1 MYVHSPHP
9 LPPTDPSPESHGPES
24 RGIAAA
30 GFAGASRPIL
40 EPGRTCWRIEDT
52 GRLGVVVDAEDY
64 FALAKAAMRRARRS
78 IYMTA
83 WDFDARIRLMPQTR
97 RPRRPDRLGTLLNW
111 LATTRPDLHIHVL
124 KWDYAELFDL
134 ARWSHPFMLRNWLTH
149 RRLQYRLDGDHPT
162 GACHHQKM
170 LVIDDRVAFCGGL
183 DITANRWDTRAHHAH
198 DPRRRQPDGKPY
210 EPFHDVMMA
219 VDGAAARALGEM
231 FRDRWA
237 RATGETLLPPA
248 PAPGR
253 PPRRHPL
260 AADPWPPGFEPMLR
274 DVRVGIARTDPACNG
289 RAEVREVEA
298 LYLAAIAAAREVIYL
313 ESQYFA
319 STAVAEALKARL
331 AEEDGPEVIVVNPV
345 RTTSWLEN
353 TVMLGARARL
363 TRELREA
370 DRHGRFRLFAALT
383 DGGACITVHAK
394 VMVVDDRLLRI
405 GSANL
410 NNRSMGLDTE
420 CDLALE
426 AGPGPEDAA
435 TRHAIRRTRDDLIA
449 EHLGTTPDEVAAAV
463 RRQGSLV
470 AAIESLR
477 RPAGRTLEPLHDPE
491 PDGLAA
497 AVADSRVFD
506 PEHPVDAVDI
516 VRRVLPSRIP
526 RTRHWLMLLGVLA
539 LAGLWGM
546 WRYTALQEWATLE
559 AVLAAFHGLGDS
571 PLAPLWVM
579 LAYVVGGYV
588 MFPLTLLIAATAIVM
603 GPWWG
608 FPTAMAGAV
617 ASAVAMFWT
626 GRLAG
631 RDLLERHGGP
641 LIARLNERLSDSG
654 IAAVAGVR
662 AVPVAPYTVVNL
674 AAGVSKL
681 RFGDY
686 VIGTMVGLAPGIL
699 AFNLLGHQLERTIGD
714 PGAGDIA
721 LLAGI
726 AAAAVGLGWLTS
738 RLLGRRAGGRGNG
751 GGIDAE
757 GRQDERTDEP

>member
-1 MYVHSPHP
+1 MYAHSPHP
-9 LPPTDPSPESHGPES
+9 LRPAGP
-24 RGIAAA
+24 AAA
-30 GFAGASRPIL
+30 SAAVQQPDAGPAFRPIL
-40 EPGRTCWRIEDT
+40 EPGRTCWRVEET
-52 GRLGVVVDAEDY
+52 ARLGVIVDAEDY
-64 FALAKAAMRRARRS
+64 FALAKQAMRRARRS
-78 IYMTA
+78 IYLTA
-83 WDFDARIRLMPQTR
+83 WDFDARIRMMPQTR
-97 RPRRPDRLGTLLNW
+97 RPRRPDRLGNLLNW

-149 RRLQYRLDGDHPT
+149 RRLQYRLDSDHPT
-162 GACHHQKM
+162 GACHHQKL
-170 LVIDDRVAFCGGL
+170 LVIDDAVAFCGGL

-231 FRDRWA
+231 FRQRWA
-237 RATGETLLPPA
+237 RATGEVLSPPS
-248 PAPGR
+248 PLPGR
-253 PPRRHPL
+253 PARRHPM
-260 AADPWPPGFEPMLR
+260 AADPWPPGFQPMLR

-289 RAEVREVEA
+289 RDAVREVEA
-298 LYLAAIAAAREVIYL
+298 LYVDAIAAAREVIYL

-319 STAVAEALKARL
+319 STAVAEALKAKL
-331 AEEDGPEVIVVNPV
+331 AEENGPEVVVVNPV

-363 TRELREA
+363 SRDLREA
-370 DRHGRFRLFAALT
+370 DRHGRFRLYAALT
-383 DGGACITVHAK
+383 DGGTCITVHAK

-426 AGPGPEDAA
+426 AGPDAA
-435 TRHAIRRTRDDLIA
+435 DAEVRQAIAHTRDDLIA
-449 EHLGTTPDEVAAAV
+449 EHLGTTAAAV
-463 RRQGSLV
+463 AAERRRNGGSLI
-470 AAIESLR
+470 AAIDTLR
-477 RPAGRTLEPLHDPE
+477 RAGGRTLEPLHDPE

-497 AVADSRVFD
+497 AVADVSVFD
-506 PEHPVDAVDI
+506 PEYPVGAVEI

-526 RTRHWLMLLGVLA
+526 RTRHWLMLLGVLVV
-539 LAGLWGM
+539 AGLWGM
-546 WRYTALQEWATLE
+546 WRYTALRDWATLD
-559 AVLAAFHGLGDS
+559 AVLAVFQDLSRS
-571 PLAPLWVM
+571 PLAALWLT
-579 LAYVVGGYV
+579 LAYVAGGYV

-608 FPTAMAGAV
+608 FPTAMAGAL
-617 ASAVAMFWT
+617 ASAVALFWT

-631 RDLLERHGGP
+631 RDLLERRGGP
-641 LIARLNERLSDSG
+641 VIGRLNEMLADSG

-674 AAGVSKL
+674 AAGASKL

-686 VIGTMVGLAPGIL
+686 VIGTMIGLAPGIL
-699 AFNLLGHQLERTIGD
+699 AFNLLGHQLERTISD

-721 LLAGI
+721 LLAVM
-726 AAAAVGLGWLTS
+726 AVLAIGLGSLAS
-738 RLLGRRAGGRGNG
+738 RLLGRAGGRKK
-751 GGIDAE
+751 
-757 GRQDERTDEP
+757 RQQEERTEEP

>member
-1 MYVHSPHP
+1 MYAHTPQP
-9 LPPTDPSPESHGPES
+9 FPFTGPPSDATGS
-24 RGIAAA
+24 A
-30 GFAGASRPIL
+30 GVPRPIL
-40 EPGRTCWRIEDT
+40 EPGRTCWRVEET
-52 GRLGVVVDAEDY
+52 ERLGVIVDGEDY
-64 FALAKAAMRRARRS
+64 FALAKAAMRRARRT
-78 IYMTA
+78 IYLTA

-162 GACHHQKM
+162 GACHHQKL

-183 DITANRWDTRAHHAH
+183 DITANRWDTRAHRAD
-198 DPRRRQPDGKPY
+198 DPRRRQPDGKHY

-219 VDGAAARALGEM
+219 VDGNAARALGEM
-231 FRDRWA
+231 FRERWA

-248 PAPGR
+248 PSPGR
-253 PPRRHPL
+253 PARRYPL
-260 AADPWPPGFEPMLR
+260 AADPWPPGLEPLLR
-274 DVRVGIARTDPACNG
+274 GVSVGIARTDPACNG
-289 RAEVREVEA
+289 REAVREVEA
-298 LYLAAIAAAREVIYL
+298 LYLEAIAAAREVIYL

-319 STAVAEALKARL
+319 SSAVAEALKARL

-370 DRHGRFRLFAALT
+370 DRHGRFHMFAALT

-426 AGPGPEDAA
+426 AGPGPEEAE
-435 TRHAIRRTRDDLIA
+435 TRRAIRHTRNDLIA
-449 EHLGTTPDEVAAAV
+449 EHLGTSPAAV
-463 RRQGSLV
+463 ASAQRRLGSLA

-477 RPAGRTLEPLHDPE
+477 KPMGRKAMGRTLEPLHDPE

-497 AVADSRVFD
+497 AVADVRVFD

-526 RTRHWLMLLGVLA
+526 RTRQWLMLAGILA
-539 LAGLWGM
+539 LVGLWGM
-546 WRYTALQEWATLE
+546 WRYTALSEWATLD
-559 AVLAAFHGLGDS
+559 AVLAVFQSLRDS
-571 PLAPLWVM
+571 PLAPLWVI
-579 LAYVVGGYV
+579 LAYVAGGYV
-588 MFPLTLLIAATAIVM
+588 MFPLTVLIAATAIVM

-608 FPTAMAGAV
+608 FPTAMGGAV

-626 GRLAG
+626 GRMVG
-631 RDLLERHGGP
+631 RDLLDRHAGP
-641 LIARLNERLSDSG
+641 LIARLNEKLADSG

-662 AVPVAPYTVVNL
+662 AVPVAPYTLVNL

-681 RFGDY
+681 RFSDY

-699 AFNLLGHQLERTIGD
+699 AFNLLGHQLERTIGN
-714 PGAGDIA
+714 PGVADIA
-721 LLAGI
+721 LLVAMGGVAI
-726 AAAAVGLGWLTS
+726 GLGWLTS
-738 RLLGRRAGGRGNG
+738 RLLGRSGRKAGPRTQEN
-751 GGIDAE
+751 DRE
-757 GRQDERTDEP
+757 DDRPDERILEP